1 MTHDDLR
8 VRAGFLFLAM
18 LTSTVVL
25 GATVVGMQ
33 PDIGA
38 GDVLVALAN
47 VARTATA

>member
-1 MTHDDLR
+1 MTHDYIR
-8 VRAGFLFLAM
+8 VRVAFLLLAM

-38 GDVLVALAN
+38 ADVLVALAN
-47 VARTATA
+47 LARTATA